1 MATSPPP
8 KKKQRTGNGP
18 NDRDATDGDANLPP
32 GRFLDVLLAG
42 KDDEAPVAHLA
53 ACMGTRDLGL
63 QLAGVTRSLRDAL
76 RATFARWTKNGGRMG
91 KALAEREAKD
101 AAARGGAPKA
111 KLDAALAALG
121 PRPGI
126 DWNAN
131 GAQLYAPPRAGA
143 ARAPADSPAASD
155 SAASAARLSANVAS
169 ASPVAVW

>member
-1 MATSPPP
+1 MASPP
-8 KKKQRTGNGP
+8 KKKQRTGNDNR
-18 NDRDATDGDANLPP
+18 NDRDDSNGDANLPP

-76 RATFARWTKNGGRMG
+76 RATFARWTKNGERMR

-111 KLDAALAALG
+111 KRDAALAALG
-121 PRPGI
+121 PRPGD
-126 DWNAN
+126 DWTA
-131 GAQLYAPPRAGA
+131 ASRAAMRAWDDRAA
-143 ARAPADSPAASD
+143 ARWPS
-155 SAASAARLSANVAS
+155 RETKG
-169 ASPVAVW
+169 